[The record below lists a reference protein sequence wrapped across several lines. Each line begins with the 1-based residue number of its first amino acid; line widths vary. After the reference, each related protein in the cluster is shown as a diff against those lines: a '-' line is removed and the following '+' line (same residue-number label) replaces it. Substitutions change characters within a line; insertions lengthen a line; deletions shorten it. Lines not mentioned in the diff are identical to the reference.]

1 MKQLLKMPSTG
12 FLKVLVRTAMA
23 FLCLVGPG
31 LAIAQDGVSVPGLPA
46 MTLTTGPDGSGTYSV
61 SLQLL
66 LGLTLLTFLPAV
78 ILLTTAFTRIIVV
91 LGLLRHALGTGQTP
105 SNQVLLGLALMLTI
119 FIMRPVLD
127 QVHESAWVP
136 YSEGSLTPKAALEK
150 ALVPMRGFMLAQ
162 TRESS
167 LSSLAEIAGDEP
179 YAGPDDVPLTVLVPA
194 FVLSELTTAFQIGF
208 MLFIPF
214 VVIDLVVASV
224 LMSMGMMM
232 LSPMLISLPLK
243 IMLFVLVDGWSLLI
257 GSLAESFR

>member
-1 MKQLLKMPSTG
+1 MRTRKALCRVALMLLGLFP
-12 FLKVLVRTAMA
+12 A
-23 FLCLVGPG
+23 LVG
-31 LAIAQDGVSVPGLPA
+31 AQEPATVQGLPA
-46 MTLTTGPDGSGTYSV
+46 LTLTTGADGSGTYSV

-66 LGLTLLTFLPAV
+66 IGLSLLTLLPAV

-105 SNQVLLGLALMLTI
+105 SNQVLLGLALMLTV
-119 FIMRPVLD
+119 FVMRPVLE
-127 QVHESAWVP
+127 QVHANAWLP
-136 YSEGSLTPKAALEK
+136 YSEGALSPKDALTE
-150 ALVPMRGFMLAQ
+150 ALVPMRAFMLSQ
-162 TRESS
+162 TRETS
-167 LSSLAEIAGDEP
+167 LSSLADIAGDGA
-179 YAGPDDVPLTVLVPA
+179 YATPDDVPLAVLVPA

-243 IMLFVLVDGWSLLI
+243 VMLFVLVDGWTLLI
-257 GSLAESFR
+257 SSLAESFR

>member
-1 MKQLLKMPSTG
+1 MPQFR
-12 FLKVLVRTAMA
+12 FLSRVLVLLLGLFPLLVAAQETTA
-23 FLCLVGPG
+23 
-31 LAIAQDGVSVPGLPA
+31 VPGLPA
-46 MTLTTGPDGSGTYSV
+46 MTLTSGPDGSGTYSV

-66 LGLTLLTFLPAV
+66 IGLTLLTLLPAV

-105 SNQVLLGLALMLTI
+105 SNQVLLGLALMLTV
-119 FIMRPVLD
+119 FIMRPVLER
-127 QVHESAWVP
+127 VHAEAWVP
-136 YSEGSLTPKAALEK
+136 YSEGTLAPKDALNT
-150 ALVPMRGFMLAQ
+150 ALVPMRAFMLAQ
-162 TRESS
+162 TRETS
-167 LSSLAEIAGDEP
+167 LSSLAEIAGDGT
-179 YAGPDDVPLTVLVPA
+179 YATPDDVPLAVLVPA

-243 IMLFVLVDGWSLLI
+243 IMLFVLVDGWTLLI
-257 GSLAESFR
+257 SSLAESFR